1 MYLVDTNVLSEL
13 RKQRKA
19 DRGVRRFFER
29 AAENSDPLYLSVITI
44 GELRRGIELIRHRGD
59 GTQAARLE
67 AWLDVILEEYEE
79 HILGL
84 DADTAQLWGKL
95 RVPHPE
101 HPLDKQIAAT
111 ALIYGLTVVTRN
123 DRDYA
128 QTGVEVLNP
137 FG

>member
-1 MYLVDTNVLSEL
+1 M
-13 RKQRKA
+13 
-19 DRGVRRFFER
+19 
-29 AAENSDPLYLSVITI
+29 
-44 GELRRGIELIRHRGD
+44 
-59 GTQAARLE
+59 
-67 AWLDVILEEYEE
+67 ILEEYEE

-84 DADTAQLWGKL
+84 DVDIAQLWGKL